1 MDQSSPLGIIFVSL
15 SGSGDAV
22 VIRSLDAEKYTAFSV
37 SGYTLYSSC
46 EMNSGH
52 STLVIGTEDFW
63 SSQRLDLM
71 ML

>member
-1 MDQSSPLGIIFVSL
+1 MSL

-22 VIRSLDAEKYTAFSV
+22 VICSLDAERYMTFNL
-37 SGYTLYSSC
+37 SGYTLYSNC
-46 EMNSGH
+46 EMNSGD
-52 STLVIGTEDFW
+52 SILVIGTEDFW